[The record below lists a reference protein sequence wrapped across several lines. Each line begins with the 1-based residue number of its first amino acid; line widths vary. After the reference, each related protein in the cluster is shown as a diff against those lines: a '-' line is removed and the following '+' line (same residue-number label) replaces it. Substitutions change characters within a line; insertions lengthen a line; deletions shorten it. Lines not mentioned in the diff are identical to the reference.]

1 MLDAENSILRTNK
14 KRIRKKEKI
23 TLITALVKYLE

>member
-14 KRIRKKEKI
+14 KIDNALLKKIDNAIINKS
-23 TLITALVKYLE
+23 